1 MISQSIKSAI
11 GANKGA
17 DSSVAN
23 NHITYNKGFGDD
35 DLEMVDYASK
45 SDKSVVDDSSLADL
59 IGKSKKE
66 TAADF
71 VDKVSRYL
79 FPLLFI
85 AFNVAYWVFFTIF
98 VWDWLTEDR
107 FWNWKSIH
115 KNNLP
120 RELFEVESA

>member
-1 MISQSIKSAI
+1 MGRKISQSIKSAI

-23 NHITYNKGFGDD
+23 SHITYNKGFGDD
-35 DLEMVDYASK
+35 DLEMVDHASK

-66 TAADF
+66 TAAEF

-98 VWDWLTEDR
+98 V
-107 FWNWKSIH
+107 
-115 KNNLP
+115 
-120 RELFEVESA
+120 